1 MGKIAILCLLLL
13 SGIFITNC
21 SSNNS
26 GTGPQAPTPTPSGP
40 SLPPTL
46 TPTPSGTWFTS
57 TPTGTPTTTPTCS
70 APVSMYFKA
79 TGDTSRQQIVSF
91 GNQSTSQAVTQNP
104 PYTSPLLP
112 FCSGDHLYISA
123 YYNDVAG
130 GTSTVAI
137 FNASNTPVA
146 TQSGSMYVVNG
157 SGVTTGSGFV
167 LGNYTM
173 P

>member
-1 MGKIAILCLLLL
+1 MKKIMILCVLLF
-13 SGIFITNC
+13 GGAIFTSC

-57 TPTGTPTTTPTCS
+57 TPTGTPTATPTCN
-70 APVSMYFKA
+70 APVCMYFKA
-79 TGDTSRQQIVSF
+79 TGDTSRQQVVNF
-91 GNQSTSQAVTQNP
+91 GNQSTSSAVTQNP

-112 FCSGDHLYISA
+112 FCSGDHLSISA
-123 YYNDVAG
+123 YYADVAG
-130 GTSTVAI
+130 GASTVAI
-137 FNASNTPVA
+137 LNSMSTPMA
-146 TQSGSMYVVNG
+146 TATGNGYVVNG
-157 SGVTTGSGFV
+157 SGVTTGSGLVFTT
-167 LGNYTM
+167 YTM